1 MDEDPQKEA
10 LSLPW
15 QRVLDVVKRLEARLG
30 VEDTEEDEPPRREA

>member
-1 MDEDPQKEA
+1 MDEEPQKEG

-30 VEDTEEDEPPRREA
+30 VEKTEDDELPGGET